1 MKMRLELE
9 FEKIDDNMQD
19 VMDVEEIRK
28 KQTRIKSSYLLQQ
41 DDGFTSA
48 HIKAARKIL
57 KALKRLRAI
66 KERNISFQDRM
77 ASSNKQQFNIEVLSS
92 F

>member
-1 MKMRLELE
+1 MRLELE

-66 KERNISFQDRM
+66 KERNTSLQDRM